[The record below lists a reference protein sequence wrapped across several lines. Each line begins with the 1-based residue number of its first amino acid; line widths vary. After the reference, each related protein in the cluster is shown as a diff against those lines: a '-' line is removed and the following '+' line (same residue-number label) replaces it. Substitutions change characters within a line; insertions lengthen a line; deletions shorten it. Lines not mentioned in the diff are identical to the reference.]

1 MPDPRWSKLV
11 RDVLSHKIR
20 TMLVV
25 LSIAVGVFAILVV
38 MGGRGMLVES
48 FDENYPR
55 SAPANASFF
64 TSDFG
69 ADLLRVVAR
78 QPGVRAVDGRR
89 VTSVRYR
96 MGDLRTTPEPPPGV
110 AVAERA
116 RTIDIVASA
125 DWAGTQVERVF
136 PDAGVVWPPGPG
148 EVVLERSAQQEVSLK
163 EGDLITVE
171 VGDGEMRVLRVSGFA
186 HDINAFPA
194 MFSSRERGFVSLE
207 EMRALDEAETFNQL
221 VVTMGRPDLTR
232 DEASAI
238 ASRLRDDVLA
248 PRGVRTYAMDVPEPG
263 SHFLGDIFRAVALL
277 LLALGALA
285 LLLSGFLVVNSVS
298 ALVTQQVRQVGVMK
312 AIGARSSQ
320 IMWMYM
326 ALVAVYG
333 VLAVAIGL
341 PVGAWWSGWFARFG
355 GGLLNFGDQPV
366 NPPGYAMALAIAVGL
381 VVPLAAAF
389 FPVRTGTR
397 ISVVRALNAGGMGRV
412 TFGHGLLD
420 RALGLMRGLPRPVV
434 LGVRTAFVRKGRLAM
449 TLATLTLA
457 SAVVMSVMTVRT
469 SILQTVTDIASW
481 WSYDVEVSFQK
492 PVSASAVE
500 AVALDT
506 QGVTGVE
513 SWIVCGASLK
523 RPDGTENEA
532 LRAMGVPADSTFVTP
547 RLVSGRWLSAG
558 DEDSVV
564 INTDVA
570 TDQGLAVGDTRSVT
584 MRGIERDLHVVGVV
598 QGQMSGPLI
607 FVDRE
612 YLGRVL
618 GEEGSAGRLVVRTIE
633 HTDAGQKLTA
643 DRLEAKLKESG
654 YAVSEARNQI
664 GMASTLGSQLGI
676 LVTFLIIMA
685 VILALVGAIGLS
697 GTMIINVLEST
708 REIGVM
714 RAVGASHGSIY
725 QVFVTEGVVVGVLSW
740 ALGTALT
747 YPLSLGLVKIL
758 ETAIT
763 IPLTYSFSWQGVLA
777 WLVVVAAVSALAS
790 LLPASRAAQVSVRD
804 AIAYE

>member
-69 ADLLRVVAR
+69 EDLLRVVAR

-171 VGDGEMRVLRVSGFA
+171 VGDGEM
-186 HDINAFPA
+186 
-194 MFSSRERGFVSLE
+194 FSSRERGFVSLE

-221 VVTMGRPDLTR
+221 VVTMDRPDLTR

-366 NPPGYAMALAIAVGL
+366 SPPGYAMALAIAVGL

-389 FPVRTGTR
+389 VPVRTGTR

-412 TFGHGLLD
+412 RFGHGLLD

-500 AVALDT
+500 AVALST

-513 SWIVCGASLK
+513 SWIVCGASFK
-523 RPDGTENEA
+523 RPGSTENEA
-532 LRAMGVPADSTFVTP
+532 LRVMGVPSDSTFVTP
-547 RLVSGRWLSAG
+547 RLVSGRWLETG

-570 TDQGLAVGDTRSVT
+570 TDQGLSVGDTRSVA
-584 MRGIERDLHVVGVV
+584 MRGIERALRVVGVV
-598 QGQMSGPLI
+598 QGQMSGPLV
-607 FVDRE
+607 FVDRA

-643 DRLEAKLKESG
+643 DRLEARLKESG
-654 YAVSEARNQI
+654 YAVSEARNQV
-664 GMASTLGSQLGI
+664 GMVSTLGSQLGI

>member
-20 TMLVV
+20 TLLVV

-55 SAPANASFF
+55 SAPANASFY

-69 ADLLRVVAR
+69 DDLVRVVQR

-89 VTSVRYR
+89 ITSVRYR
-96 MGDLRTTPEPPPGV
+96 MGDLRTTPEPPAGV

-125 DWAGTQVERVF
+125 DWAGAQVERVF

-148 EVVLERSAQQEVSLK
+148 EVVLERSAQQEVALT
-163 EGDLITVE
+163 EGDLVTVE
-171 VGDGEMRVLRVSGFA
+171 VGDGELRVLRVSGFA

-207 EMRALDEAETFNQL
+207 EMRALDQAETFNQL
-221 VVTMGRPDLTR
+221 VVTMDRPDLTR
-232 DEASAI
+232 DEASRI

-277 LLALGALA
+277 LLALGVLA

-320 IMWMYM
+320 IMWMYL
-326 ALVAVYG
+326 ALVVVYG
-333 VLAVAIGL
+333 VLAVGVGL
-341 PVGAWWSGWFARFG
+341 PLGGWWSGWFARFG

-397 ISVVRALNAGGMGRV
+397 ISVVRALNAGGMGRAS
-412 TFGHGLLD
+412 FGHGLLD

-481 WSYDVEVSFQK
+481 WSYDVEVSFQQ

-506 QGVTGVE
+506 PGVTSVE
-513 SWIVCGASLK
+513 SWIVRSASLK

-532 LRAMGVPADSTFVTP
+532 LRVMGVPADSSFVAP
-547 RLVSGRWLSAG
+547 RTVSGRWLSRG
-558 DEDSVV
+558 DESAVV
-564 INTDVA
+564 VNTDVA
-570 TDQGLAVGDTRSVT
+570 TDEGLSVGDVRAVT
-584 MRGIERDLHVVGVV
+584 VRGVERDLRVVGVV
-598 QGQMSGPLI
+598 QGQMSGPLV
-607 FVDRE
+607 FVDRA
-612 YLGRVL
+612 YLGRIL
-618 GEEGSAGRLVVRTIE
+618 GEEGSAGRLVVRTTE
-633 HTDAGQKLTA
+633 HTDAGQRLTA
-643 DRLEAKLKESG
+643 DRVEARLKEAG
-654 YAVSEARNQI
+654 YAVSEVRTQI

-676 LVTFLIIMA
+676 LVTFLVIMA
-685 VILALVGAIGLS
+685 VILALVGVIGLS

-740 ALGTALT
+740 VLGTVLT

-758 ETAIT
+758 EAAIT
-763 IPLTYSFSWQGVLA
+763 IPLSYSFSWQGVLV
-777 WLVVVAAVSALAS
+777 WLVVVAAISAVAS

>member
-20 TMLVV
+20 TLLVV

-55 SAPANASFF
+55 SEPANASFY

-69 ADLLRVVAR
+69 ADLMRVIAR

-89 VTSVRYR
+89 VTSLRYR
-96 MGDLRTTPEPPPGV
+96 SGDLRTTPEPPAGV

-116 RTIDIVASA
+116 RTIDLVASGA
-125 DWAGTQVERVF
+125 WAETQVERVF
-136 PDAGVVWPPGPG
+136 ADAGVAWPPGPG

-163 EGDLITVE
+163 EGDLITVDP
-171 VGDGEMRVLRVSGFA
+171 GDGDLRVLRVSGFA

-194 MFSSRERGFVSLE
+194 MFSSRERGFVSME
-207 EMRALDEAETFNQL
+207 EMRALGQAETFNQL
-221 VVTMGRPDLTR
+221 VVTMDRPDLTR

-277 LLALGALA
+277 LLALGILA

-320 IMWMYM
+320 IMWMYL
-326 ALVAVYG
+326 ALVVVYG
-333 VLAVAIGL
+333 VLALVVGL
-341 PVGAWWSGWFARFG
+341 PAGGWWSGWFARFG

-381 VVPLAAAF
+381 IVPLAAAF

-397 ISVVRALNAGGMGRV
+397 ISVVRALNAGGMSG
-412 TFGHGLLD
+412 TKFGHGILD
-420 RALGLMRGLPRPVV
+420 RALGLLRGLPRPVV

-469 SILQTVTDIASW
+469 SILQTVADIASW
-481 WSYDVEVSFQK
+481 WSYDVEVSFQL

-506 QGVTGVE
+506 PGVTGVE
-513 SWIVCGASLK
+513 SWIVRGASLK

-532 LRAMGVPADSTFVTP
+532 LRVMGVPADSTFVAP
-547 RLVSGRWLSAG
+547 RLVSGRWLSTG

-564 INTDVA
+564 VNTDVA
-570 TDQGLAVGDTRSVT
+570 TDEELAVGDTRSVT
-584 MRGIERDLHVVGVV
+584 VRGVERDWRVVGIV
-598 QGQMSGPLI
+598 QGQMSGSLV
-607 FVDRE
+607 FVDRD
-612 YLGRVL
+612 YLGRTL
-618 GEEGSAGRLVVRTIE
+618 GEEGSAGRLVVRTTE
-633 HTDAGQKLTA
+633 HTDAGQRLTA
-643 DRLEAKLKESG
+643 DRLEARLKEAG
-654 YAVSEARNQI
+654 YAVSEVRNQV

-685 VILALVGAIGLS
+685 VILALVGIIGLS

-740 ALGTALT
+740 VLGTLLT

-758 ETAIT
+758 EAAIT
-763 IPLTYSFSWQGVLA
+763 IPLAYSFSWQGVLV
-777 WLVVVAAVSALAS
+777 WLVVVTAISALAS
-790 LLPASRAAQVSVRD
+790 LLPAFRASQVSVRD
-804 AIAYE
+804 AISYE